1 MLAVSLIERMTENEI
16 SRIKWRLRTISS
28 SMMEFERKK
37 KELTAEKR
45 KLDERIL
52 SLKSQ
57 QDSLKKYKLSRK
69 KVTQSV

>member
-1 MLAVSLIERMTENEI
+1 MSSVFLVEHMIENEI

-37 KELTAEKR
+37 KELAAEKH

-57 QDSLKKYKLSRK
+57 QDSFKKYKLSMK